1 MSYTNS
7 MSPDQL
13 SEFLKK
19 AKKHTYASEEAKK
32 VASQRPG
39 SKDYEY
45 KEGSWTYHDTY
56 FGGVH
61 FIGEEVVY
69 KDGKP
74 LWAMNYNGY
83 VTDDSVSEAE
93 IDKSLRGAL
102 KQLDYADIIPVR
114 GPKNYKIENYEYKN
128 TVKGTLDRF
137 EGREEVF
144 KDNKSIYYA
153 VFHGGLIK

>member
-1 MSYTNS
+1 MNT
-7 MSPDQL
+7 DQL

-19 AKKHTYASEEAKK
+19 AKKYTYVSEDAKK
-32 VASQRPG
+32 VASQRPS

-45 KEGSWTYHDTY
+45 RDGPWTYHDTY
-56 FGGVH
+56 FGGIH
-61 FIGEEVVY
+61 FIGEEIVY
-69 KDGKP
+69 NDNKP
-74 LWAMNYNGY
+74 LWGMNYNGY
-83 VTDDSVSEAE
+83 VTDATVSEAE

-114 GPKNYKIENYEYKN
+114 GPKNYKIDNYEYRN
-128 TVKGTLDRF
+128 IVRGTLDRF